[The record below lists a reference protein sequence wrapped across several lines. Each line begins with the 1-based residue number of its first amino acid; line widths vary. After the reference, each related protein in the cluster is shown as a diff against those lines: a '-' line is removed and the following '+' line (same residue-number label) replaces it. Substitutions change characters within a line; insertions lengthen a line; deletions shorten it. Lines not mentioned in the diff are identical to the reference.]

1 MARTVYLVALALVA
15 LAAVASAEGIPVEAE
30 NLACKAT
37 SVQQAIVQA
46 LRGKKDLSE
55 FRRMVAAAT
64 DIGTTHSPTAATLT
78 VFAPTNAALARAFP
92 APALNN
98 LITSTAAADRTR
110 LNDIVRTHITNTGAF
125 TTKTLTN
132 NQALTTLAT
141 STQLTVNVATTGGR
155 RAVTVTGPGNTPNN
169 PNTATVVKPNN
180 IRACNSYIHA
190 ISEAIRVVPV

>member
-1 MARTVYLVALALVA
+1 MQGHSH
-15 LAAVASAEGIPVEAE
+15 AAGHSI
-30 NLACKAT
+30 
-37 SVQQAIVQA
+37 IVDA

-64 DIGTTHSPTAATLT
+64 DIGTTQTPTAATLT